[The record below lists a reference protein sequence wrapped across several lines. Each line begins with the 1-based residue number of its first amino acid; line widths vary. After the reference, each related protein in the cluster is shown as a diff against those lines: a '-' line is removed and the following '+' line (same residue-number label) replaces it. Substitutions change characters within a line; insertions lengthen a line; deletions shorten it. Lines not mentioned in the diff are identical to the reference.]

1 MFDEPNL
8 FGQQSA
14 YEDLDRDAAVPPP
27 PALPA
32 LPPAMQPSGAM
43 AGNSP
48 DGIGAYARPVDD
60 GVLRLKTTNGGV
72 QHMPMGPGGA
82 VSGQWDFIEP
92 TDASP
97 DSAARSA
104 GFTALFAT
112 GAVGAGIAIGGPWG
126 AGAGLL
132 LAGSAANIYRAQKW
146 WGSNDPGDKH
156 EAVVSAVFGALGIA
170 VGGYMAYKAYEA
182 HGGGSSDED

>member
-1 MFDEPNL
+1 MFDEPDL
-8 FGQQSA
+8 FGQKSA
-14 YEDLDRDAAVPPP
+14 YEDLDRDAAVQP
-27 PALPA
+27 PAA
-32 LPPAMQPSGAM
+32 LPPAMQPSAAV

-48 DGIGAYARPVDD
+48 DGIGAYTRPVDD
-60 GVLRLKTTNGGV
+60 GVLRLKTTNGGIR
-72 QHMPMGPGGA
+72 HMPMGGA

-146 WGSNDPGDKH
+146 WGSNNPGDKH

-170 VGGYMAYKAYEA
+170 VGGYMAYRAYEA
-182 HGGGSSDED
+182 RGGSSSGSDED